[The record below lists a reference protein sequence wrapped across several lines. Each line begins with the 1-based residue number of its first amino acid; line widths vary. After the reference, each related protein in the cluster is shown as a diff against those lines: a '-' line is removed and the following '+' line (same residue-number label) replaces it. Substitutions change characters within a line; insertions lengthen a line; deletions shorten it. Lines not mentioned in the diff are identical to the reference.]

1 MTRKNCFTS
10 LIQYEI
16 KIFVNRTYL
25 PMCGKK
31 PNSFSDPILGVY
43 VKKNHLENITEIER
57 SSTGGSVH
65 QFYVY

>member
-16 KIFVNRTYL
+16 KIFVNRTSL

-31 PNSFSDPILGVY
+31 ANSFSDPILGVY

-57 SSTGGSVH
+57 SLTGGSAH
-65 QFYVY
+65 QFCVY